1 MKQKFLFLILA
12 LVWSGVVAGV
22 FAQESL
28 GYFKIQKT
36 SGEVIAVLMD
46 NSFSMSWDN
55 DSVSFSN
62 GTKISFDEIAD
73 VSHGEN
79 PSSNVKIVSEG
90 KLKAWFADGTLI
102 VKSDKPLGLV
112 SVRSLV
118 GALIMQR
125 DIKEAE
131 MRYINNLPKGV
142 YIVTISDKRAKT
154 GSKSL
159 KVVKN

>member
-1 MKQKFLFLILA
+1 MKQKLLFLILT
-12 LVWSGVVAGV
+12 LGWLGGVTGA

-36 SGEVIAVLMD
+36 SGEVIAVIMD
-46 NSFSMSWDN
+46 ASFSMSWDN
-55 DSVSFSN
+55 GHVSFSN

-79 PSSNVKIVSEG
+79 PSSNLEIVSEG
-90 KLKAWFADGTLI
+90 NLRAWFADGTLI
-102 VKSDKPLGLV
+102 VKSDKPLGPV
-112 SVRSLV
+112 SVHSLN
-118 GALIMQR
+118 GTLIMQR

-142 YIVTISDKRAKT
+142 YIVTISDKT
-154 GSKSL
+154 GSKSV